1 MKKVFLVIAIIGIIL
16 CGCGRTLEESIKT
29 ESSATQNDNGVR
41 IQSCELPYDGDKE
54 MYIDSVYLQD
64 KLQVLSLA
72 MENDDFVLKRSVM
85 SEVGVWE
92 EHKEEL
98 DGEIK
103 KHIGI
108 SDDDVAYITKI
119 HKESEDTLFALWQQC
134 KLVNNEDDDS
144 LTRTYIK
151 FGVVK
156 IDVPSWD
163 MKMLWTNDI
172 DEKDA
177 GAGVTDFGIT
187 DVGDFML
194 YFGQQQKIVKYTS
207 QGEAKDE
214 FDLKNSFRGAA
225 QFNEDDIWGVS
236 QENKTLIR
244 YSYADGQ
251 VKKQSS
257 TPIEMDENT
266 QTWKIFGG
274 LNENQYF
281 CDEGQLYI
289 IRESK
294 ELEKVF
300 SNEKLPAAVT
310 DYVNSDTESKSYL
323 IGPKVLDEGE
333 KAKGNSVELRVYV
346 IV

>member
-134 KLVNNEDDDS
+134 KFVKNEEDS
-144 LTRTYIK
+144 FTRTYVK
-151 FGVVK
+151 FGIVK